1 MYSLRRI
8 SLSNW
13 YLIDAK
19 DIDIRGE
26 AALIGPTGAGK
37 TSIQDAIQTVITGA
51 SQNRLNLNASAS
63 GRSSRSVLEY
73 CLGMT
78 GDPAEN
84 GRPLRQSCETLLVLT
99 FANDQTGEPIAVG
112 IAMAAR
118 QGEAREEILSRFIA
132 PGHAFSLETV
142 RRNQGGVETV
152 MPWREI
158 AASLRESCPAFAEY
172 KSSAEKFTAEMLVA
186 MRGPGSAPNARHFLR
201 AFSNALAFRPIF
213 DPTVFVRDFV
223 LEPDPL
229 DVERVRA
236 SIATWRELEG
246 LIEEAEAKHRHV
258 SRIAAKFLG
267 WGRERLAADL
277 GRWRAGAFQA
287 RRTGQEALSIR
298 RALKE
303 REAELAL
310 EQGVLAT
317 RREWIR
323 SWDEEIRDKTAR
335 LAAAGGE
342 GRLREIAAETRLNER
357 DIREIE
363 QGWGR
368 ISQALGTLARL
379 VLRHADD
386 LPAGAVEAG
395 RAAAEAL
402 TLVRD
407 GDSFL
412 DHARGKGDRL
422 EELVAAARRADG
434 FEAALDKVTER
445 LGARAHALES
455 ELERLRGAL
464 SRPKGAGGTLSREAS
479 RLLATLQ
486 AAGIPAVPLCDVVD
500 VADPSWQYAA
510 EALLGRGR
518 EALIVEPALLQRA
531 FDLMWRDRNAF
542 AGCTLVKTSATRSI
556 NARPPAGSILEALAT
571 DDPHARAFLNVR
583 IGAFRKAE
591 TDAELD
597 RLERGVMRNGKTS
610 SGMGLSVQRDLG
622 DLLFGRGGGKGDDGA
637 GLEAER
643 ARLEA
648 ELAEL
653 RARLREAREGARAL
667 GPVVAAL
674 SPEAGPAELE
684 RRAMGV
690 RQRTDELLRDRR
702 ALEEGEAAAL
712 KAEIEEIRA
721 ERDTYAAELA
731 EEVEPKVETLRQ
743 TVANLKARGDMASER
758 HRAAVTRRRRAW
770 AVLATEATA
779 ELLVLTRPGEDA
791 ATLASLCAGL
801 RAEIAAGEAER
812 RDAAAW
818 LASARNEA
826 EAAAEAAE
834 GTARREQLSAL
845 RELTEYAGRWNQ
857 PVPAFDGD
865 TMVPALAW
873 VLGEASRLETH
884 ELRGHRDACV
894 KAAAEMRRMMRE
906 DLLARLSEKLARVGY
921 RLAGINR
928 LLKRHRFTGQTYAF
942 SYAVNGRFEGM
953 HDLAQRAAEGQLTDE
968 MFDTSMGEVEAMIEG
983 AEDAALLADYRQY
996 YTFEIVMSDAEGNR
1010 TTLSSRA
1017 MKGSG
1022 GEAQVPFYVAIAAS
1036 LALAYFPD
1044 HIAGRPVGMG
1054 LALFDEAFNKL
1065 DVPNTQALLRF
1076 FRDMGLQLLI
1086 AGPEDKRATFTE
1098 VLDTI
1103 ILVNKSLDGR
1113 AVYIDTEYPGETA
1126 KEALA
1131 RLNPDHRGVE
1141 GFRSAA
1147 E

>member
-118 QGEAREEILSRFIA
+118 HGEAREEILSRFIA
-132 PGHAFSLETV
+132 PGHAFSLEAV
-142 RRNQGGVETV
+142 RKSEGGVETV
-152 MPWREI
+152 KPWADI
-158 AASLRESCPAFAEY
+158 ARDLRESCPAFSEY
-172 KSSAEKFTAEMLVA
+172 KASAEKFTAEMLTA
-186 MRGPGSAPNARHFLR
+186 MRGPASAPNARHFLR

-258 SRIAAKFLG
+258 SRISAKFLG
-267 WGRERLAADL
+267 WGRERLAGDL
-277 GRWRAGAFQA
+277 GRWRAGALQA

-298 RALKE
+298 RALRE

-310 EQGVLAT
+310 EQGVLST

-323 SWDEEIRDKTAR
+323 SWDEEIRDKSAR

-342 GRLREIAAETRLNER
+342 GRLREIAAETRHNER

-368 ISQALGTLARL
+368 IATGLGTLARL
-379 VLRHADD
+379 VLRHAGD

-422 EELVAAARRADG
+422 EDLLATARRADG
-434 FEAALDKVTER
+434 FEAALDAATER
-445 LGARAHALES
+445 LGARAHALEG

-464 SRPKGAGGTLSREAS
+464 SRPKGAGGVLSREAS
-479 RLLATLQ
+479 RLLAQLQ
-486 AAGIPAVPLCDVVD
+486 AAGIPAVPLCDLVD
-500 VADPSWQYAA
+500 IVDPSWQYAA

-518 EALIVEPALLQRA
+518 EALIVEPARLSQA

-542 AGCTLVKTSATRSI
+542 AGCTLVKTSATRGI
-556 NARPPAGSILEALAT
+556 NARAPVGSILEALAT
-571 DDPHARAFLNVR
+571 DDPHARAFLAVR

-622 DLLFGRGGGKGDDGA
+622 DLLFGRSGSLNEGA

-648 ELAEL
+648 ELAEA

-667 GPVVAAL
+667 GPVLAAL

-690 RQRTDELLRDRR
+690 RQRGDELLRDRR
-702 ALEEGEAAAL
+702 ALEEGEAATL
-712 KAEIEEIRA
+712 KAEIEDIRG
-721 ERDTYAAELA
+721 ERDAYATELA
-731 EEVEPKVETLRQ
+731 EEVEPKVEALRQ
-743 TVANLKARGDMASER
+743 TVANLKARGDMAAER
-758 HRAAVTRRRRAW
+758 HRAAHTRRRRAW
-770 AVLATEATA
+770 GILATEATT
-779 ELLVLTRPGEDA
+779 ELLSLTRVGDEAPR
-791 ATLASLCAGL
+791 TLAAECAAL
-801 RAEIAAGEAER
+801 RAEIAAAEAER

-826 EAAAEAAE
+826 EQAAEAAE
-834 GTARREQLSAL
+834 GAARRDQLSAL
-845 RELTEYAGRWNQ
+845 RELTEYAGRWSA
-857 PVPAFDGD
+857 PVPAFDGE
-865 TMVPALAW
+865 TMASALAW
-873 VLGEASRLETH
+873 VLAEASRLETH
-884 ELRGHRDACV
+884 ELRGHRDACI

-953 HDLAQRAAEGQLTDE
+953 HDLARRAVEGQLTDE
-968 MFDTSMGEVEAMIEG
+968 AFDTSMSEVEAMIEG

-996 YTFEIVMSDAEGNR
+996 YTFEIVMSDADGNR

-1036 LALAYFPD
+1036 LALAYFPG

-1126 KEALA
+1126 KQALA
-1131 RLNPDHRGVE
+1131 RLNPDHKGVE

>member
-118 QGEAREEILSRFIA
+118 QGDTREEILSRFIA
-132 PGHAFSLETV
+132 PGHAFSLEAV
-142 RRNQGGVETV
+142 RRRENGVETV
-152 MPWREI
+152 MPWSEI
-158 AASLRESCPAFAEY
+158 AADLRANCPAFAEY
-172 KSSAEKFTAEMLVA
+172 KASAEKFTAEMLVA
-186 MRGPGSAPNARHFLR
+186 MRGPAAAPNARHFLR

-258 SRIAAKFLG
+258 SRIAGKFET

-277 GRWRAGAFQA
+277 GRWRASAFQA
-287 RRTGQEALSIR
+287 RRTGQEWLGIR
-298 RALKE
+298 RSLTE
-303 REAELAL
+303 REAELSI
-310 EQGVLAT
+310 EQGVLTT

-335 LAAAGGE
+335 LAAGGGE

-368 ISQALGTLARL
+368 IATALGTLARL
-379 VLRHADD
+379 VLRHAAD
-386 LPAGAVEAG
+386 LPPGAVEAG

-422 EELVAAARRADG
+422 EDLVTAARRADG
-434 FEAALDKVTER
+434 FEAALDKATER
-445 LGARAHALES
+445 LGSRAHALEA

-479 RLLATLQ
+479 RLLAQLQ

-518 EALIVEPALLQRA
+518 EALIVEPSLLSQA

-556 NARPPAGSILEALAT
+556 NARAPAGSILEALTT

-622 DLLFGRGGGKGDDGA
+622 DLLFGRRNASSDGA

-643 ARLEA
+643 GRLEV
-648 ELAEL
+648 ELAEV
-653 RARLREAREGARAL
+653 RTRLREAREGARAL
-667 GPVVAAL
+667 GPVLVAL

-684 RRAMGV
+684 RRALGV
-690 RQRTDELLRDRR
+690 RQRADELVRDRK
-702 ALEEGEAAAL
+702 ALEDGEAATL

-721 ERDTYAAELA
+721 ERDAYATELA

-743 TVANLKARGDMASER
+743 IVATLKARGDMAAER
-758 HRAAVTRRRRAW
+758 HRVAFARRRRNW
-770 AVLATEATA
+770 AVLATDATA
-779 ELLVLTRPGEDA
+779 ELLALVPAGDDA
-791 ATLASLCAGL
+791 PRTLAGVAAAL
-801 RAEIAAGEAER
+801 RAEIAVGEAER
-812 RDAAAW
+812 RDAPAW
-818 LASARNEA
+818 LATRRNEA
-826 EAAAEAAE
+826 EAATESAE

-845 RELTEYAGRWNQ
+845 RELTEYASRWSA
-857 PVPAFDGD
+857 PVPAFDGE
-865 TMVPALAW
+865 TMVAALAW
-873 VLGEASRLETH
+873 VQGEAARLETH

-953 HDLAQRAAEGQLTDE
+953 HDLAQRAADGQLGDE
-968 MFDTSMGEVEAMIEG
+968 AFETSMGEVEAMIEG

-996 YTFEIVMSDAEGNR
+996 YTFEIVMSDADGNR

-1036 LALAYFPD
+1036 LALAYFPG

-1126 KEALA
+1126 KQALA

>member
-13 YLIDAK
+13 YLIGAK
-19 DIDIRGE
+19 DIEIRGE

-84 GRPLRQSCETLLVLT
+84 GRPLRPSCETILVLT
-99 FANDQTGEPIAVG
+99 FANDGTGEPISVG

-118 QGEAREEILSRFIA
+118 LGDSREEILSRFIA
-132 PGHAFSLETV
+132 PGYAFTMEGMRRGADGAETIA
-142 RRNQGGVETV
+142 
-152 MPWREI
+152 PWSEI
-158 AASLRESCPAFAEY
+158 AAEMRQASAGFQEY
-172 KSSAEKFTAEMLVA
+172 RNSAEKFTSDMLSA
-186 MRGPGSAPNARHFLR
+186 MRGPASAPNARHFLR

-229 DVERVRA
+229 DVDRVRA
-236 SIATWRELEG
+236 SIASWRELEA

-258 SRIAAKFLG
+258 SLIAGRFRTWA
-267 WGRERLAADL
+267 RERLNADTE
-277 GRWRAGAFQA
+277 RWRAGAFGA
-287 RRTGQEALSIR
+287 RRAGQEWLALR
-298 RALKE
+298 RTLSE
-303 REAELAL
+303 REKELAL
-310 EQGVLAT
+310 EQGVLQS

-323 SWDEEIRDKTAR
+323 AWDEEIREKQAF
-335 LAAAGGE
+335 LSAAGGE
-342 GRLREIAAETRLNER
+342 GRLREIAAEGRLVER
-357 DIREIE
+357 DIRDIE

-368 ISQALGTLARL
+368 IAGGLGTLARL
-379 VLRHADD
+379 VVRHAAN
-386 LPAGAVEAG
+386 LPPGAVEAG

-402 TLVRD
+402 TILPD
-407 GDSFL
+407 GDSFFDL
-412 DHARGKGDRL
+412 PRGKGGVLDDL
-422 EELVAAARRADG
+422 LAQARRTSG
-434 FEAALDKVTER
+434 WELALDEATER
-445 LGARAHALES
+445 LGAKAHTQEG
-455 ELERLRGAL
+455 ELERLRDAL
-464 SRPKGAGGTLSREAS
+464 SRPQGSRLLSREAL
-479 RLLATLQ
+479 RLLTVLKD
-486 AAGIPAVPLCDVVD
+486 AGIPAVPLCDVVD
-500 VADPSWQYAA
+500 VVDPSWQYAA

-518 EALIVEPALLQRA
+518 EAIIVEPSLLQRA
-531 FDLMWRDRNAF
+531 FDLMWSDRNAF
-542 AGCTLVKTSATRSI
+542 SGCTLVKTSATRSSGGR
-556 NARPPAGSILEALAT
+556 AAPGSILEALET
-571 DDPHARAFLNVR
+571 GNDHARAFLNVR

-597 RLERGVMRNGKTS
+597 RLDRGVMRNGKTS
-610 SGMGLSVQRDLG
+610 SGMGLSVQRDLR
-622 DLLFGRGGGKGDDGA
+622 DLLFGKGGA
-637 GLEAER
+637 GPSASGLEGER
-643 ARLEA
+643 DRLER
-648 ELAEL
+648 ELAATRATL
-653 RARLREAREGARAL
+653 RDLRESARAL
-667 GPVVAAL
+667 GTVAAAL
-674 SPEAGPAELE
+674 SPDAGPAELE
-684 RRAMGV
+684 RRAATV
-690 RQRTDELLRDRR
+690 RQRRDELTRDRR
-702 ALEEGEAAAL
+702 AVEEGEASEI
-712 KAEIEEIRA
+712 KAELDDIRQ
-721 ERDTYAAELA
+721 ERDAHAAELA

-743 TVANLKARGDMASER
+743 TVATLRARLDMAADKHKS
-758 HRAAVTRRRRAW
+758 AVGRRRKAW
-770 AVLATEATA
+770 RVVGGEATG
-779 ELLVLTRPGEDA
+779 ELFALRMGGHPSAQAASA
-791 ATLASLCAGL
+791 ATK
-801 RAEIAAGEAER
+801 REIAAIEASP
-812 RDAAAW
+812 RDMLGA

-826 EAAAEAAE
+826 DAKADASDTA
-834 GTARREQLSAL
+834 ARREQLVAL
-845 RELTEYAGRWNQ
+845 RELTEYAGRWKVS
-857 PVPAFDGD
+857 VPLIDGD
-865 TMVPALAW
+865 TMPAGTRW
-873 VLGEASRLETH
+873 VLDEAARLETH
-884 ELRGHRDACV
+884 ELRGHREACAR
-894 KAAAEMRRMMRE
+894 AATEMRAMMRE
-906 DLLARLSEKLARVGY
+906 DLLARLSEKLARVNY

-942 SYAVNGRFEGM
+942 SYAVNGRFAGM
-953 HDLAQRAAEGQLTDE
+953 HDLAQKAGEGELTDE
-968 MFDTSMGEVEAMIEG
+968 AFAASMAEVEAMIEG

-996 YTFEIVMSDAEGNR
+996 FTFEIVMSDASGNR

-1036 LALAYFPD
+1036 LALAYFPG

-1113 AVYIDTEYPGETA
+1113 TVYIDTEYPGEAA
-1126 KEALA
+1126 KKALE